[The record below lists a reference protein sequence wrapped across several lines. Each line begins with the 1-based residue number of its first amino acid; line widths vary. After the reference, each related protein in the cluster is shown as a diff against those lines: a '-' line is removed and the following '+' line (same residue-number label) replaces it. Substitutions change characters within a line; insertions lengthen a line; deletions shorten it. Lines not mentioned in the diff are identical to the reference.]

1 MDRHL
6 EHGTSLANAGRSK
19 DMTSIG
25 RELTDCGL
33 LQFGLIGRDPLRL
46 HIDLL
51 PSYPELLHKLAT
63 LTEPYVE
70 GVDRLLAAKGAMA
83 WGSALA
89 LRRCIPLVYCRGDD
103 LGGARDIGHPTLL
116 LACGQETDAELLAL
130 VERAARVGL
139 RVCVMVTLLDSG
151 RDSLGEVPVHSLVN
165 LEDLVRQRVS
175 AGTLPAGQGRLI
187 KRWLLN
193 RRQGSTGP

>member
-1 MDRHL
+1 
-6 EHGTSLANAGRSK
+6 
-19 DMTSIG
+19 MTSIG

-33 LQFGLIGRDPLRL
+33 LQFGLIGRDPWRL

-63 LTEPYVE
+63 LAEVYVE
-70 GVDRLLAAKGAMA
+70 GVDRLLAANGAMA

-89 LRRCIPLVYCRGDD
+89 LRRGIPLVYCRGDE
-103 LGGARDIGHPTLL
+103 LVGAYDIGHPTLL
-116 LACGQETDAELLAL
+116 LASGQETDAELLAL

-139 RVCVMVTLLDSG
+139 QVCVMVALLDSG
-151 RDSLGEVPVHSLVN
+151 RDCLAQVPVHSLVN
-165 LEDLVRQRVS
+165 LEDLVQQRVS
-175 AGTLPAGQGRLI
+175 EGSLPAGQGRLI

>member
-6 EHGTSLANAGRSK
+6 EHGAGLANAGRNKS
-19 DMTSIG
+19 MTSIG

-33 LQFGLIGRDPLRL
+33 LQFGLIGRDPWRL

-63 LTEPYVE
+63 LAEACVE
-70 GVDRLLAAKGAMA
+70 GVDRLLAANGAMA

-89 LRRCIPLVYCRGDD
+89 LRRGIPLVYCRGDE
-103 LGGARDIGHPTLL
+103 LVGAYDIGHPTLL
-116 LACGQETDAELLAL
+116 LASGQETDAELLAL

-139 RVCVMVTLLDSG
+139 QVCVMVALLDSG
-151 RDSLGEVPVHSLVN
+151 RDCLAQVPVHSLVN
-165 LEDLVRQRVS
+165 LEYLVQQRVS
-175 AGTLPAGQGRLI
+175 EGTLPAGQGRLI